1 MLKKL
6 TTKTAD
12 LLCRNGLIEQEEKEI
27 YLFGIETALLKVI
40 HYATML
46 LIGLCFGMVW
56 QTAVFLLAY
65 TVLRDYA
72 GGYHADSRMRCYLI
86 SWLMMLSVLLIV
98 QYCPAEVMF
107 WTSAILL
114 IPLYLLIFSLA
125 PVGNINKPLDEIEQK
140 RYGKTARII
149 LSIEEVLSAL
159 FLFFNVQISFVLCL
173 GLFCVSIMLVCGKF
187 KYAKE
192 LAAQ

>member
-6 TTKTAD
+6 TTKAAD
-12 LLCRNGLIEQEEKEI
+12 ILCRNGLIEQEEKEI

-72 GGYHADSRMRCYLI
+72 GGYHAGSRMQCYLI

-98 QYCPAEVMF
+98 QFCSAEVMF
-107 WTSAILL
+107 WTSAILS
-114 IPLYLLIFSLA
+114 IPFYLLIFSLA

-173 GLFCVSIMLVCGKF
+173 SLFCISIMLVCGKF

>member
-6 TTKTAD
+6 TTKAAD
-12 LLCRNGLIEQEEKEI
+12 ILCRNGLIEQEEKEI

-72 GGYHADSRMRCYLI
+72 GGYHAGSRMRCYLI

-98 QYCPAEVMF
+98 QFCSAEVMF
-107 WTSAILL
+107 WTSAILS
-114 IPLYLLIFSLA
+114 IPFYLLIFSLA

-173 GLFCVSIMLVCGKF
+173 SLFCISIMLVCGKF